1 MKAFW
6 QFFGLSDRNGDDLQ
20 ADPGATA
27 RATVIGP
34 GVSIKGEL
42 RGEGALTMLG
52 QFEGEVVLNGA
63 VHIGP
68 DARVDANITA
78 GEITIAGAVR
88 GNLSAAGRV
97 EILGRGSLTGTLKSE
112 SLSAGS
118 GATVKGE
125 VWVEPPAEPP
135 AGLPGDVSAGL
146 SWRLCSLR
154 PG

>member
-1 MKAFW
+1 MKALW
-6 QFFGLSDRNGDDLQ
+6 QFLGLSDGNGDE
-20 ADPGATA
+20 AMHSEGAPA
-27 RATVIGP
+27 RATVIGA
-34 GVSIKGEL
+34 GVIIKGEL

-78 GEITIAGAVR
+78 SEITIAGAVR
-88 GNLSAAGRV
+88 GNLSVTGRV
-97 EILGRGSLTGTLKSE
+97 EIVGRGSLTGTLKSE

-125 VWVEPPAEPP
+125 VWVEPLSAQ
-135 AGLPGDVSAGL
+135 ASGSLP
-146 SWRLCSLR
+146 R
-154 PG
+154 

>member
-6 QFFGLSDRNGDDLQ
+6 QFLGLSDRNGDDFQ
-20 ADPGATA
+20 DDASPPA
-27 RATVIGP
+27 RTTVIGP

-52 QFEGEVVLNGA
+52 QFEGEVVLKGT

-68 DARVDANITA
+68 EARVDANITA
-78 GEITIAGAVR
+78 SEITIAGSVR

-97 EILGRGSLTGTLKSE
+97 EILGSGSLTGTLKSG
-112 SLSAGS
+112 SLSAGT

-125 VWVEPPAEPP
+125 VWVEPPAEPH
-135 AGLPGDVSAGL
+135 AALPQ
-146 SWRLCSLR
+146 
-154 PG
+154 

>member
-1 MKAFW
+1 VKAFW
-6 QFFGLSDRNGDDLQ
+6 QFLGLADRNGDDPQ
-20 ADPGATA
+20 GRDAEATP

-68 DARVDANITA
+68 EARVDANITA

-125 VWVEPPAEPP
+125 VWVEPPVEPP
-135 AGLPGDVSAGL
+135 GGLP
-146 SWRLCSLR
+146 R
-154 PG
+154 

>member
-6 QFFGLSDRNGDDLQ
+6 QFLGLSDRNGDDFPDE
-20 ADPGATA
+20 APTRT
-27 RATVIGP
+27 RATVIGS
-34 GVSIKGEL
+34 GVSVKGEL

-52 QFEGEVVLNGA
+52 QFEGEVVLKGA

-78 GEITIAGAVR
+78 SEITIAGAVR

-97 EILGRGSLTGTLKSE
+97 EILGSGSLTGTLKSG
-112 SLSAGS
+112 SLSAGT

-125 VWVEPPAEPP
+125 VWVEPPEEPR
-135 AGLPGDVSAGL
+135 AMLPQ
-146 SWRLCSLR
+146 
-154 PG
+154 

>member
-6 QFFGLSDRNGDDLQ
+6 QFLGLSDRNGDDRQ
-20 ADPGATA
+20 GGAGPGPCT
-27 RATVIGP
+27 TVIGP

-68 DARVDANITA
+68 EARVDANITA

-135 AGLPGDVSAGL
+135 MGLP
-146 SWRLCSLR
+146 R
-154 PG
+154 

>member
-6 QFFGLSDRNGDDLQ
+6 QFLGLAERNGDDLPN
-20 ADPGATA
+20 APGASR

-42 RGEGALTMLG
+42 RGEGGLTMLG
-52 QFEGEVVLNGA
+52 HFEGEVVLNGA

-78 GEITIAGAVR
+78 SEITIAGAVR
-88 GNLSAAGRV
+88 GNLSATGRV

-112 SLSAGS
+112 SLSADS

-125 VWVEPPAEPP
+125 VWVEPPESPSPP
-135 AGLPGDVSAGL
+135 AAAGL
-146 SWRLCSLR
+146 TR
-154 PG
+154 

>member
-1 MKAFW
+1 MKALW
-6 QFFGLSDRNGDDLQ
+6 QFLGLSERNGDHLQ
-20 ADPGATA
+20 DESGAPT

-78 GEITIAGAVR
+78 SEITIAGAVR

-125 VWVEPPAEPP
+125 VWVEPPGAPP
-135 AGLPGDVSAGL
+135 SVGLA
-146 SWRLCSLR
+146 R
-154 PG
+154 

>member
-1 MKAFW
+1 
-6 QFFGLSDRNGDDLQ
+6 
-20 ADPGATA
+20 
-27 RATVIGP
+27 VI
-34 GVSIKGEL
+34 IKGEL

-78 GEITIAGAVR
+78 SEITIAGAVR
-88 GNLSAAGRV
+88 GNLSVTGRV
-97 EILGRGSLTGTLKSE
+97 EIVGRGSLTGTLKSE

-125 VWVEPPAEPP
+125 VWVEPLSAQ
-135 AGLPGDVSAGL
+135 ASGSLP
-146 SWRLCSLR
+146 R
-154 PG
+154 

>member
-1 MKAFW
+1 VKALW
-6 QFFGLSDRNGDDLQ
+6 QFFGLSDQNGDEQ
-20 ADPGATA
+20 PQEEVTPPS

-34 GVSIKGEL
+34 GISIKGEL

-78 GEITIAGAVR
+78 SDIVIAGAVR
-88 GNLSAAGRV
+88 GNLSAEGRV
-97 EILGRGSLTGTLKSE
+97 EILGSGSLTGTLKSG
-112 SLSAGS
+112 SLSAGN

-125 VWVEPPAEPP
+125 VWVEP
-135 AGLPGDVSAGL
+135 
-146 SWRLCSLR
+146 SLGPR
-154 PG
+154 EGGAR

>member
-6 QFFGLSDRNGDDLQ
+6 QFLGLSDRNGDE
-20 ADPGATA
+20 PHGEGEATT

-42 RGEGALTMLG
+42 RGDGALTMLG

-68 DARVDANITA
+68 AARVDANITA
-78 GEITIAGAVR
+78 SEITIAGAVR

-97 EILGRGSLTGTLKSE
+97 EILGSGSLTGTLKSE

-118 GATVKGE
+118 GTTMKGE

-135 AGLPGDVSAGL
+135 AGPA
-146 SWRLCSLR
+146 R
-154 PG
+154 

>member
-1 MKAFW
+1 VKAFW
-6 QFFGLSDRNGDDLQ
+6 QFLGLAERNGDDLQ
-20 ADPGATA
+20 NEPEAPR

-42 RGEGALTMLG
+42 RGEGGLTMLG

-78 GEITIAGAVR
+78 SEITIAGAVR

-125 VWVEPPAEPP
+125 VWVEPPGAPP
-135 AGLPGDVSAGL
+135 SPPSVGLA
-146 SWRLCSLR
+146 R
-154 PG
+154 